1 MCRAQAAR
9 GKPAV
14 PEGVGRDL
22 DRTHPL
28 YAVVCILA
36 AAAIQAVLLWKLRGG
51 MEKARADADPEDPVS

>member
-1 MCRAQAAR
+1 MCRAHAAH
-9 GKPAV
+9 GMPAA
-14 PEGVGRDL
+14 PEGGGRGL

-36 AAAIQAVLLWKLRGG
+36 AAAIQALLLWKLRGG